1 MGLRRGGGWYHPR
14 PSLPSR
20 LLSAQNRLQTAE
32 TMPSGRMAVNL
43 LSLAPVE
50 TLSKRRSC
58 RRIVALNIDKRDVN
72 GDINGSVLKAT

>member
-1 MGLRRGGGWYHPR
+1 
-14 PSLPSR
+14 
-20 LLSAQNRLQTAE
+20 
-32 TMPSGRMAVNL
+32 MPSGRMAVNL